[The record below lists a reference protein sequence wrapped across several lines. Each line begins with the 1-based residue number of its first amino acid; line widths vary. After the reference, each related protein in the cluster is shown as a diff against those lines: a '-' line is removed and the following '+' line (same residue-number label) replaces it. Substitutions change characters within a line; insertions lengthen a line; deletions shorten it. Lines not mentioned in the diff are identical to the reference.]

1 MARTSLILLTL
12 ALLFAVAV
20 FAKPECGGLSLDYDD
35 YDDDNSGPDDENSG
49 PDDRTRSVRSGGNS
63 SSGGGG
69 GGGGSDS
76 PTTATGTSTPTTP
89 PGVLPAPTPGTL

>member
-1 MARTSLILLTL
+1 MAPTSLILLTL

-20 FAKPECGGLSLDYDD
+20 FAKPECGLLSLDYDD
-35 YDDDNSGPDDENSG
+35 YDDENSG

-63 SSGGGG
+63 SGSG